1 MVPQQSDSGR
11 SSSPNGIMP
20 TFGSQLV
27 NKNSSTPYTDATQA
41 VKVKTVALAKRSH
54 ANQQQLTFA
63 RNSMLS
69 AQLAVYV
76 CVSVWRLSRLNNTRD
91 YRL

>member
-69 AQLAVYV
+69 AQLVVYV
-76 CVSVWRLSRLNNTRD
+76 CVWRLSRLNNTRD